1 MTDPS
6 ANPTERLVDHALSL
20 RWSDV
25 DPAAQAA
32 ARTFLHDS
40 LCVGVAGRNA
50 PFADAVLIAARAWGD
65 GGVCSVLGRPD
76 VRLPAPQAAFVNAF
90 QIHSQEFDCV
100 HEPAV
105 VHPLATIVS
114 ALFAEV
120 ERSGPC
126 SGEAVLTALVAGV
139 DVSASLGVAASNP
152 LRFFRPATAGI
163 FGCVAALVSLAKPD
177 RQVALDAFGYALSFA
192 SGSMQAHVEGKATLP
207 VQMGQAAR
215 NAVSAVDLA
224 RAGLPGPSQSI
235 DGRFGYLPLFEGAF
249 DLEAALADL
258 GRRFR
263 IAEVSWKPY
272 PTGRAAQGCIVATE
286 MLMRDH
292 GLTPATLE
300 RLTYSAPPI
309 IHYLVGR
316 PATVGMSVAYARL
329 CAAWLSAV
337 TLTRGRPVGL
347 DDFSAASLADPAVL
361 DLAARIEVI
370 VDDNP
375 DPAAF
380 APAEAVTRFT
390 DGREVRLTLQAQFGA
405 PDWPLSREQHLSK
418 AAACL
423 AFGGLSH
430 IHAPLAALI
439 DQFDLLDDAAR
450 AFRLAAGRD
459 DA

>member
-1 MTDPS
+1 MTI
-6 ANPTERLVDHALSL
+6 NPTERLVDHALSL
-20 RWSDV
+20 RWGDV
-25 DPAAQAA
+25 DQAARAA

-50 PFADAVLIAARAWGD
+50 PFADAVLKAASAWGED
-65 GGVCSVLGRPD
+65 GSCSVLGRPG

-90 QIHSQEFDCV
+90 QIHNQEFDCV

-120 ERSGPC
+120 ERSGPY

-139 DVSASLGVAASNP
+139 DVSASLGVAASKA

-163 FGCVAALVSLAKPD
+163 FGCVAALISLTRPE

-215 NAVSAVDLA
+215 NAVSAFDLA
-224 RAGLPGPSQSI
+224 RAGLPGPLQSI
-235 DGRFGYLPLFEGAF
+235 DGKFGYLPLFEGEF
-249 DLEAALADL
+249 DLETALSDL

-263 IAEVSWKPY
+263 ISEISWKPY

-286 MLMRDH
+286 LLARDH

-300 RLTYSAPPI
+300 QLTYSAPPI

-316 PATVGMSVAYARL
+316 PATPDMSVAYARL
-329 CAAWLSAV
+329 CAAWLAAV
-337 TLTRGRPVGL
+337 TLRHGRPVGL
-347 DDFSAASLADPAVL
+347 DDFSAAGLADPQTL
-361 DLAARIEVI
+361 DLAARIQV
-370 VDDNP
+370 VVNDNP

-380 APAEAVTRFT
+380 SPAEAVARFT
-390 DGREVRLTLQAQFGA
+390 DGREVRLPVRTQFGA
-405 PDWPLSREQHLSK
+405 PDWPLSREQHMAK

-423 AFGGLSH
+423 AFGGLAE
-430 IHAPLAALI
+430 IHAPLAALL
-439 DQFDLLDDAAR
+439 DDFDALDDAGQ
-450 AFRLAAGRD
+450 AFRLAAGGD

>member
-1 MTDPS
+1 MT
-6 ANPTERLVDHALSL
+6 NPGERLIDHALTL
-20 RWSDV
+20 RWNDV
-25 DPAAQAA
+25 DAAAQAA
-32 ARTFLHDS
+32 AKTFLHDS

-50 PFADAVLIAARAWGD
+50 PFADAVLAAARAWGE
-65 GGVCSVLGRPD
+65 GGRCSVLGWAGE
-76 VRLPAPQAAFVNAF
+76 RLPAPQAAFVNAF

-105 VHPLATIVS
+105 VHPLATIV
-114 ALFAEV
+114 ATLFAEV
-120 ERSGPC
+120 ERSGPYT
-126 SGEAVLTALVAGV
+126 GEAVLTALVAGV
-139 DVSASLGVAASNP
+139 DVSAALGVAASDP

-163 FGCVAALVSLAKPD
+163 FGCVAALISLTQAP
-177 RQVALDAFGYALSFA
+177 RHVALDAFGYALSFA

-215 NAVSAVDLA
+215 NAVSAMDLA
-224 RAGLPGPSQSI
+224 RAGLPGPAQSI
-235 DGRFGYLPLFEGAF
+235 DGKFGYLPLFEGRF
-249 DLEAALADL
+249 DLDAGLADL
-258 GRRFR
+258 GLRFR

-316 PATVGMSVAYARL
+316 PAMEGMSVAYARL

-337 TLTRGRPVGL
+337 TLMRGRPVGL
-347 DDFSAASLADPAVL
+347 DDFTEDSLADPAVL
-361 DLAARIEVI
+361 DLARRIEVA
-370 VDDNP
+370 VNDNP

-380 APAEAVTRFT
+380 APAEAVARFT
-390 DGREVRLTLQAQFGA
+390 DGREARLLLQAQFGA
-405 PDWPLSREQHLSK
+405 PDWPLSRDQHMAK

-423 AFGGLSH
+423 RFGGLPH
-430 IHAPLAALI
+430 VHAPLAALI
-439 DQFDLLDDAAR
+439 DDFELLEDAAR
-450 AFRLAAGRD
+450 AFRLAAGRE

>member
-1 MTDPS
+1 MTGAG
-6 ANPTERLVDHALSL
+6 ANPSERLVDHALSL

-25 DPAAQAA
+25 DQAAQAA

-50 PFADAVLIAARAWGD
+50 PFADAVLSAARLWGE

-120 ERSGPC
+120 ERSGPY

-139 DVSASLGVAASNP
+139 DVSTSLG
-152 LRFFRPATAGI
+152 
-163 FGCVAALVSLAKPD
+163 VAALVSLIKPD

-215 NAVSAVDLA
+215 NAVSALDLA

-235 DGRFGYLPLFEGAF
+235 DGKFGYLPLFEGAF
-249 DLEAALADL
+249 DLDAALADL

-316 PATVGMSVAYARL
+316 PAIEGMSVAYARL

-347 DDFSAASLADPAVL
+347 NDFSEASLTDPAVL
-361 DLAARIEVI
+361 DLARRIEV
-370 VDDNP
+370 VVNDNP

-380 APAEAVTRFT
+380 APAEAEARFT
-390 DGREVRLTLQAQFGA
+390 DGREVRLTLQSQFGA
-405 PDWPLSREQHLSK
+405 PDWPLSREQHLAK

-423 AFGGLSH
+423 AFGGLPD

>member
-1 MTDPS
+1 MTDL
-6 ANPTERLVDHALSL
+6 AERLADHALAL
-20 RWSDV
+20 RWTDI
-25 DPAAQAA
+25 DAEAQAA

-50 PFADAVLIAARAWGD
+50 PFAEAVLSAARAWGD
-65 GGVCSVLGRPD
+65 GGKCSILGRPE

-90 QIHSQEFDCV
+90 QIHNQEFDCV

-105 VHPLATIVS
+105 VHPLATIVA

-120 ERSGPC
+120 ERTGPC

-139 DVSASLGVAASNP
+139 DVSAGLGVAASRP

-163 FGCVAALVSLAKPD
+163 FGCVAALISLTRPS

-192 SGSMQAHVEGKATLP
+192 SGTMQAHVEGKATLP

-215 NAVSAVDLA
+215 NAVAAFDLA

-235 DGRFGYLPLFEGAF
+235 QGRFGYLPLFEG
-249 DLEAALADL
+249 DHEVEAAFADL

-286 MLMRDH
+286 ILMRDH
-292 GLTPATLE
+292 GVTPQSLE
-300 RLTYSAPPI
+300 RLTYRAPPI

-316 PATVGMSVAYARL
+316 PAGEGMSVAYARL
-329 CAAWLSAV
+329 CAAWLAAV

-347 DDFSAASLADPAVL
+347 EDFTEASLADPAVL
-361 DLAARIEVI
+361 ALAQRIWVV

-380 APAEAVTRFT
+380 APAEAIARLS
-390 DGREVRLTLQAQFGA
+390 DGGEIRLPIRAQFGA
-405 PDWPLSREQHLSK
+405 PDWPLSRDQHLAK
-418 AAACL
+418 ARACL
-423 AFGGLSH
+423 AFGGLERVH
-430 IHAPLAALI
+430 PALSTMI
-439 DQFDLLDDAAR
+439 DDFETWDDAGR

>member
-1 MTDPS
+1 MT
-6 ANPTERLVDHALSL
+6 NPGERLIDHALTL
-20 RWSDV
+20 RWTDV
-25 DPAAQAA
+25 DAAAQAA
-32 ARTFLHDS
+32 AKTFLHDS

-50 PFADAVLIAARAWGD
+50 PFADAVLSAARAWGE
-65 GGVCSVLGRPD
+65 GGRCSVLGRAD
-76 VRLPAPQAAFVNAF
+76 QRLPAPQAAFVNAF

-105 VHPLATIVS
+105 VHPLATIV
-114 ALFAEV
+114 ATLFAEV
-120 ERSGPC
+120 ERSGPYP
-126 SGEAVLTALVAGV
+126 GEAVLTALVAGV
-139 DVSASLGVAASNP
+139 DVSAALGVAASDP

-163 FGCVAALVSLAKPD
+163 FGCVAALISLTQPP
-177 RQVALDAFGYALSFA
+177 RHVALDAFGYALSFA
-192 SGSMQAHVEGKATLP
+192 SGSMQAHVEGRATLP

-215 NAVSAVDLA
+215 NAVSAMDLA
-224 RAGLPGPSQSI
+224 RAGLPGPAQSI
-235 DGRFGYLPLFEGAF
+235 DGKFGYLPLFEGRF
-249 DLEAALADL
+249 DLDAGLADL

-300 RLTYSAPPI
+300 RLTYNAPPI

-316 PATVGMSVAYARL
+316 PAMEGMSVAYARL

-337 TLTRGRPVGL
+337 TLMRGRPVGL
-347 DDFSAASLADPAVL
+347 DDFSEDSLADPAVL
-361 DLAARIEVI
+361 DLARRIEV
-370 VDDNP
+370 VVNDNP

-380 APAEAVTRFT
+380 APAEAVARFT
-390 DGREVRLTLQAQFGA
+390 DGRETRLLLQAQFGA
-405 PDWPLSREQHLSK
+405 PDWPLSRDQHMAK

-423 AFGGLSH
+423 RFGGLPH
-430 IHAPLAALI
+430 VHAPLAALI
-439 DQFDLLDDAAR
+439 DDFELLEDAAR
-450 AFRLAAGRD
+450 AFRLAAGRE

>member
-1 MTDPS
+1 MMDNPS
-6 ANPTERLVDHALSL
+6 ERLIDHALSL
-20 RWSDV
+20 CWTDI
-25 DPAAQAA
+25 DAGAQTA

-50 PFADAVLIAARAWGD
+50 PFADAVLAAASAWGE
-65 GGVCSVLGRPD
+65 GGGCSVLGRPE

-105 VHPLATIVS
+105 VHPLATIV
-114 ALFAEV
+114 ATLFAEV
-120 ERSGPC
+120 ERSGPYT
-126 SGEAVLTALVAGV
+126 GEAVLTALVAGV
-139 DVSASLGVAASNP
+139 DVSASLGVAASDP

-163 FGCVAALVSLAKPD
+163 FGCVAALISLTQPP
-177 RQVALDAFGYALSFA
+177 RYVALDAFGYALSFA

-215 NAVSAVDLA
+215 NAVSAMDLA
-224 RAGLPGPSQSI
+224 RAGLPGPAQSI
-235 DGRFGYLPLFEGAF
+235 DGKFGYLPLFEGRF
-249 DLEAALADL
+249 DLDAGLAEL

-316 PATVGMSVAYARL
+316 PAMGGMSVAYARL

-337 TLTRGRPVGL
+337 TLMRGRPVGL
-347 DDFSAASLADPAVL
+347 DDFSEAALADPAVL
-361 DLAARIEVI
+361 DLAGRIEV
-370 VDDNP
+370 VVNDNP

-380 APAEAVTRFT
+380 APAEAVASLT

-405 PDWPLSREQHLSK
+405 PDWPLSRDQHMAK

-423 AFGGLSH
+423 AFGDLLH

-439 DQFDLLDDAAR
+439 HDFDQSEDAAR

-459 DA
+459 DV

>member
-1 MTDPS
+1 MT
-6 ANPTERLVDHALSL
+6 NPGERLIDHALSL
-20 RWSDV
+20 RWTDV
-25 DPAAQAA
+25 DVAAQAA
-32 ARTFLHDS
+32 AKTFLHDS

-50 PFADAVLIAARAWGD
+50 PFADAVLAAARAWGE
-65 GGVCSVLGRPD
+65 GGRCSVLGRAD
-76 VRLPAPQAAFVNAF
+76 ERLPAPQAAFVNAF

-105 VHPLATIVS
+105 VHPLATIV
-114 ALFAEV
+114 ATLFAEV
-120 ERSGPC
+120 ERSGLYT
-126 SGEAVLTALVAGV
+126 GEAVLTALVAGV
-139 DVSASLGVAASNP
+139 DVSAALGVAASDP

-163 FGCVAALVSLAKPD
+163 FGCVAALISLTQPP

-215 NAVSAVDLA
+215 NAVSAMDLA
-224 RAGLPGPSQSI
+224 RAGLPGPAQSI
-235 DGRFGYLPLFEGAF
+235 DGKFGYLPLFEGRF
-249 DLEAALADL
+249 DLDAGLADL

-286 MLMRDH
+286 ILMRDH

-316 PATVGMSVAYARL
+316 PAMEGMSVAYARL

-337 TLTRGRPVGL
+337 TLMRGRPVGL
-347 DDFSAASLADPAVL
+347 DDFSEDSLADPAVL
-361 DLAARIEVI
+361 DLARRIEV
-370 VDDNP
+370 VVNDNP

-380 APAEAVTRFT
+380 APAEAVARFT
-390 DGREVRLTLQAQFGA
+390 DGREARLLLQAQFGA
-405 PDWPLSREQHLSK
+405 PDWPLSRDQHMAK

-423 AFGGLSH
+423 RFGGLPH
-430 IHAPLAALI
+430 VHAPLAALI
-439 DQFDLLDDAAR
+439 DDFELLEDAAR
-450 AFRLAAGRD
+450 AFRLAAGRE

>member
-1 MTDPS
+1 MT
-6 ANPTERLVDHALSL
+6 NPGERLIDHALTL
-20 RWSDV
+20 RWNDV
-25 DPAAQAA
+25 DAAAQAA
-32 ARTFLHDS
+32 AKTFLHDS
-40 LCVGVAGRNA
+40 LCVGVAGRNS
-50 PFADAVLIAARAWGD
+50 PFADAVLAAARAWGE
-65 GGVCSVLGRPD
+65 GGRCSVLGRAD
-76 VRLPAPQAAFVNAF
+76 ERLPAPQAAFVNAF

-105 VHPLATIVS
+105 VHPLATIV
-114 ALFAEV
+114 ATLFAEV
-120 ERSGPC
+120 ERSGPYT
-126 SGEAVLTALVAGV
+126 GEAMLTALVAGV
-139 DVSASLGVAASNP
+139 DVSAALGVAASDP

-163 FGCVAALVSLAKPD
+163 FGCVAALISLTQPP
-177 RQVALDAFGYALSFA
+177 RHVALDAFGYALSFA

-215 NAVSAVDLA
+215 NAVSAMDLA
-224 RAGLPGPSQSI
+224 RAGLPGPAQSI
-235 DGRFGYLPLFEGAF
+235 DGKFGYLPLFEGRF
-249 DLEAALADL
+249 DLDAGLADL

-316 PATVGMSVAYARL
+316 PAMEGMSVAYARL

-337 TLTRGRPVGL
+337 TLMRGRPVGL
-347 DDFSAASLADPAVL
+347 DDFSEDSLADPAVL
-361 DLAARIEVI
+361 DLARRIEV
-370 VDDNP
+370 VVNDNP

-380 APAEAVTRFT
+380 APAEAVARFT
-390 DGREVRLTLQAQFGA
+390 DGREARLLLQAQFGA
-405 PDWPLSREQHLSK
+405 PDWPLSRDQHMAK

-423 AFGGLSH
+423 RFGGLPH
-430 IHAPLAALI
+430 VHAPLAALI
-439 DQFDLLDDAAR
+439 DNFELLEDAAR
-450 AFRLAAGRD
+450 AFRLAAGRE